1 MKINESMCIETEGA
15 VAVEREQFGEG
26 ERVDNSDNF
35 MTDSAQDDEDDEEE
49 PTKEGSL

>member
-15 VAVEREQFGEG
+15 VAVEQFGEG
-26 ERVDNSDNF
+26 DRVDNSDNF
-35 MTDSAQDDEDDEEE
+35 MTDSAQDDEDDKEE